1 MHHGQGLSISRS
13 YDRNVKLRLLKRTTW
28 RLQQKSVGLLL
39 IPRNNMKNQTFF
51 ASICLFILLTGCNRS
66 PKLEVEG
73 HITNA
78 EGKVLYFELFGMD
91 KAQVLDSVL
100 LEKDGG
106 FRFKTQLPDA
116 PEFYRL
122 RIEHRFI
129 HLAADSATKI
139 KVTADGKDFGNNYKV
154 SGSRSCENIR
164 YLSELQG
171 RTLISVDSL
180 SAQLNAGRLNNA
192 EFQERLLLLFDQHRE
207 KARVIIYENPRSPA
221 AYFALF
227 QRLHNYLIF
236 DPYDVTDNKS
246 YAAVATSWD
255 TYFPNALRSKHLKL
269 LTLQG
274 MKDIRQ
280 KRDASNIEIQEK
292 TRLSFFEINL
302 PNIYGKIIPLSAL
315 QGKVILLDFTAFQAD
330 FSPSRNLYLR
340 ELYHNYADQGF
351 EIYQVSLDRD
361 EQFWK
366 TSASNL
372 PWICV
377 RDKNSTQSNYLR
389 TYNVQSLPTYFLI
402 DRNGEITKRDAMVND
417 LNKEILNLL

>member
-1 MHHGQGLSISRS
+1 
-13 YDRNVKLRLLKRTTW
+13 
-28 RLQQKSVGLLL
+28 
-39 IPRNNMKNQTFF
+39 
-51 ASICLFILLTGCNRS
+51 
-66 PKLEVEG
+66 VEG
-73 HITNA
+73 NISNA

-91 KAQVLDSVL
+91 KAQILDSMV
-100 LEKDGG
+100 LEKEGR
-106 FRFKTQLPDA
+106 FHFKTQLPDV

-129 HLAADSATKI
+129 HLGADSAANI
-139 KVTADGKDFGNNYKV
+139 KVTADGKDFGSKYKV
-154 SGSRSCENIR
+154 SGSRGCENIR
-164 YLSELQG
+164 YLSDLLG
-171 RTLISVDSL
+171 RTLLSVDTL
-180 SAQLNAGRLNNA
+180 SAQLNAGHLTNA
-192 EFQERLLLLFDQHRE
+192 EFQERLMFLFDQHRE

-227 QRLHNYLIF
+227 QRLHNYLLF
-236 DPYDVTDNKS
+236 DPYDATDNKS

-255 TYFPNALRSKHLKL
+255 TYYPNALRSKHLKL

-280 KRDASNIEIQEK
+280 KRDASKFEIQEK
-292 TRLSFFEINL
+292 NGMALFEIKL
-302 PNIYGKIIPLSAL
+302 PNIYGKTIPLSAL

-330 FSPSRNLYLR
+330 FSPSRNLFFR

-377 RDKNSTQSNYLR
+377 QDKNSTQSSYLR
-389 TYNVQSLPTYFLI
+389 IYNVQNLPTYFLI
-402 DRNGEITKRDAMVND
+402 DRNGEIVKRDVQVND

>member
-1 MHHGQGLSISRS
+1 M
-13 YDRNVKLRLLKRTTW
+13 RNR
-28 RLQQKSVGLLL
+28 
-39 IPRNNMKNQTFF
+39 TFF
-51 ASICLFILLTGCNRS
+51 ASICLLILLVSCSRS

-73 HITNA
+73 NISNA
-78 EGKVLYFELFGMD
+78 QGKVLFFELFGMD
-91 KAQVLDSVL
+91 NTQILDSVL
-100 LEKDGG
+100 LDKDGR
-106 FRFKTQLPDA
+106 FHFKTQLPEA

-129 HLAADSATKI
+129 HLAADSAANI
-139 KVTADGKDFGNNYKV
+139 KVIADGKDFGSKYKV
-154 SGSRSCENIR
+154 SGSRCCENIR
-164 YLSELQG
+164 YLSDLQG

-180 SAQLNAGRLNNA
+180 SAQLNAGQMTNV
-192 EFQERLLLLFDQHRE
+192 EFQERLMFLFDQHRD

-236 DPYDVTDNKS
+236 DPYDATDNKS

-255 TYFPNALRSKHLKL
+255 TYYPNALRSKHLKL
-269 LTLQG
+269 LALQG

-292 TRLSFFEINL
+292 TRLSFFEIKL

-315 QGKVILLDFTAFQAD
+315 QGKVILLDFTAFQTD

-351 EIYQVSLDRD
+351 EIFQVSLDRD
-361 EQFWK
+361 EQYWK

-377 RDKNSTQSNYLR
+377 RDKNSTQSSYLR
-389 TYNVQSLPTYFLI
+389 TYNVQNLPTYFLI
-402 DRNGEITKRDAMVND
+402 DRNGEITKRDAQVSD